1 MRNRFP
7 GRCNDCGEDVEAEA
21 GYFQKNPKPRGPKWL
36 VRCVECVARGKV
48 ERGKPLTPPQEAA
61 LRPKPAE
68 DDGPPKF
75 AISAAVRAL
84 AEASGRYSRWQTDGA
99 HPLYVPQTLYDALA
113 EAGTDMADIA
123 VQPAI
128 PVIVRR
134 RSPKEPGVW
143 LPAQTL
149 QSHGR

>member
-1 MRNRFP
+1 M
-7 GRCNDCGEDVEAEA
+7 AE
-21 GYFQKNPKPRGPKWL
+21 GPI
-36 VRCVECVARGKV
+36 
-48 ERGKPLTPPQEAA
+48 TP
-61 LRPKPAE
+61 
-68 DDGPPKF
+68 
-75 AISAAVRAL
+75 AIRAL

-113 EAGTDMADIA
+113 AAGTDMKDIS
-123 VQPAI
+123 VTPTMPLI
-128 PVIVRR
+128 IRR